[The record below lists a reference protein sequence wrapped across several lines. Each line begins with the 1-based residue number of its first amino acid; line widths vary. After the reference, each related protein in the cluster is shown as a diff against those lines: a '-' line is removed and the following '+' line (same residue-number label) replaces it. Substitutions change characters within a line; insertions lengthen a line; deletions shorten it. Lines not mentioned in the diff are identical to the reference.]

1 METRGRNELQLAN
14 FNNPDNKEV
23 SKVLH
28 LAVFQQWKL
37 DDCGRPRE
45 KHNAMVIER
54 NAFNWTIVNKHF
66 CTKRYPNLKMLIV
79 VLSAV
84 ENFETR
90 KIYREMYG
98 DHFYKERGVVTLFV
112 VGRSLN
118 NSINEKILE
127 ENYAHHDIIQQNF
140 LDAYKNLTLKGLA
153 WLQFVVDYCSNV
165 QYVMKTDDDVVFNLY
180 GLVDYL
186 RIHFSNSSRIDD
198 ENRFICGMMH
208 NLTAPRDPS
217 KCRRNSTFSNNKK
230 TFICRCVTRDEY
242 KFDEFPPYCMGLQY
256 IITPRIAA
264 KLLEASVGEK
274 FIWVRANDV
283 VLTGENPQTSQE
295 LLNEL
300 HSNVKA
306 IKLKVQSGKMQWMKN
321 EYCPGFDMKLENQN
335 VELVNSYIRLRQAIK
350 TATLMLINFQIEDY
364 FFTGQ
369 IGQKINAKYHDISAL
384 RGQKEQFLNMT
395 ALFWL
400 AHETHMAE
408 GKEAWR
414 NVRKHYRQATI
425 LKTYLN
431 TLS

>member
-217 KCRRNSTFSNNKK
+217 KW
-230 TFICRCVTRDEY
+230 CVTRDEY

-274 FIWVRANDV
+274 FIW
-283 VLTGENPQTSQE
+283 
-295 LLNEL
+295 
-300 HSNVKA
+300 
-306 IKLKVQSGKMQWMKN
+306 
-321 EYCPGFDMKLENQN
+321 
-335 VELVNSYIRLRQAIK
+335 
-350 TATLMLINFQIEDY
+350 IEDY

-414 NVRKHYRQATI
+414 N
-425 LKTYLN
+425 
-431 TLS
+431 TLIAAIEKYC